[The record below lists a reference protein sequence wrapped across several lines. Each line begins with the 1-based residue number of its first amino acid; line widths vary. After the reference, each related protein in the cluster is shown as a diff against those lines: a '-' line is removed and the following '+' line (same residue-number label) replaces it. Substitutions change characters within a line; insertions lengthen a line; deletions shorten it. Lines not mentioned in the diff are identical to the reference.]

1 MATGIYAGTVTMPQ
15 PTRRP
20 GSAAF
25 ADVYPGFGPST
36 AAAGGE
42 GAAREG
48 AALAAGG
55 SPVSIDVGADFLTRP
70 AGWLVAGLVVIAV
83 LSYLD
88 R

>member
-1 MATGIYAGTVTMPQ
+1 VATGVYTGGVTLPQ

-20 GSAAF
+20 GSARL
-25 ADVYPGFGPST
+25 ADVYPGLGPST
-36 AAAGGE
+36 AATGGE
-42 GAAREG
+42 GASREA

-55 SPVSIDVGADFLTRP
+55 APLSIDVGSDFLARP
-70 AGWLVAGLVVIAV
+70 AGWLVLGLAVLGV

>member
-1 MATGIYAGTVTMPQ
+1 MATGIYAGAPVIPM

-20 GSAAF
+20 GSASF
-25 ADVYPGFGPST
+25 TDVYPGFGSST

-42 GAAREG
+42 GAARE
-48 AALAAGG
+48 AASAAAGAPPL
-55 SPVSIDVGADFLTRP
+55 SVDVRSDFLASP
-70 AGWLVAGLVVIAV
+70 AGWLVAGLVAVAV

>member
-1 MATGIYAGTVTMPQ
+1 MATGVYPGGVTIPM

-20 GSAAF
+20 GSAAM
-25 ADVYPGFGPST
+25 ADVYPGLGAST

-42 GAAREG
+42 GASREA
-48 AALAAGG
+48 AALSVGG
-55 SPVSIDVGADFLTRP
+55 APLSIDVGADFLSRP
-70 AGWLVAGLVVIAV
+70 AGWLVLGIVALGV